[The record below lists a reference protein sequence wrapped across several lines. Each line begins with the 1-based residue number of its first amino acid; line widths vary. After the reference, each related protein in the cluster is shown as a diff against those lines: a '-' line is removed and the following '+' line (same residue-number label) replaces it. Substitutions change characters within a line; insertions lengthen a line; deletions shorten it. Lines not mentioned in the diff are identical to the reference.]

1 MIAQFLQQFD
11 PSNKE
16 HVNWFKQMI
25 VVAEDMGGHNLE
37 LEVLKNPM
45 NLPFTQKDILDWP
58 QIHCLLGTKYA
69 KAVLRKE
76 AYIPA

>member
-11 PSNKE
+11 PANKD
-16 HVNWFKQMI
+16 HVAWFKQMI

>member
-1 MIAQFLQQFD
+1 MIAKFLQQFD
-11 PSNKE
+11 PSSQV
-16 HVNWFKQMI
+16 HVEWFKMMI
-25 VVAEDMGGHNLE
+25 DVAEDMGSHNLE
-37 LEVLKNPM
+37 YEVVKNPM